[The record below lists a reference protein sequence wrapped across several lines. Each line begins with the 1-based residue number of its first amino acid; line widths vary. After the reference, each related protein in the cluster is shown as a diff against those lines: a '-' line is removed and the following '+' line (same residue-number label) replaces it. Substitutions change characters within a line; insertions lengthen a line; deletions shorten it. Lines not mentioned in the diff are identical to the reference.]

1 MVQQAITFRVEDL
14 DKLAGLLSGLVDLG
28 VNNIDHVDFKA
39 SNMKE
44 FQKKARAEDVHDA
57 KEKEAIIAAATD
69 QQAGKD
75 YQITDNTSENNG
87 PPPVLIHYETKPS
100 TST

>member
-39 SNMKE
+39 SNMTE
-44 FQKKARAEDVHDA
+44 FQKKARAEAVLDA
-57 KEKEAIIAAATD
+57 KEKAEILAAAIA
-69 QQAGKD
+69 QQVGKA
-75 YQITDNTSENNG
+75 YQIMDNTSDDNDTRHVMSRMEA
-87 PPPVLIHYETKPS
+87 KAAD
-100 TST
+100 